1 MPNNVKP
8 TMRIL
13 APLPRRRRCLIR
25 LMVSTRIAAS
35 RANRCFSGDTGS
47 ITVEIV
53 KKHRQFRQPR
63 IYSASRTRDEPMK
76 KRQNPDHG
84 AWDAVSA
91 GAVEIVDREHLKSRI
106 EHGDRLRV
114 KLGLDPTRPDI
125 HLGHTVVLRALR
137 RYQAHGHKAVLIIGD
152 WTARIGDPSGQNVTR
167 PQLTKDEVTAAA
179 RTYLDQAWKI
189 LDQAETEIR
198 YQSEWFDR
206 MRLEDVVQLMSR
218 YTVARMLARDDFAK
232 RTREGRP
239 VGMHELLYPLLQ
251 AYDSVAVKSDL
262 EVGGTDQTFNLLV
275 GRDIQEAYGQQAQD
289 ILTTPLLE
297 GLDGVQKMSK
307 SLDNYIGIDEPP
319 DVMYRKAMR
328 IPDNLILRY
337 FSLVTDASPA
347 EVAAEESALR
357 SGENPRDV
365 KRRLAERLVRQ
376 FHPGADVAAYR
387 NAGGGFLNTAPSDK
401 RVAQG
406 ERSIAD
412 LSVEAGPAASKSE
425 ARRLAAQ
432 GGLTVDG
439 TVVKSADYRIAPKDG
454 MVLQRGA
461 HRVVRLR
468 LS

>member
-1 MPNNVKP
+1 VKENQA
-8 TMRIL
+8 R
-13 APLPRRRRCLIR
+13 LP
-25 LMVSTRIAAS
+25 
-35 RANRCFSGDTGS
+35 G
-47 ITVEIV
+47 EW
-53 KKHRQFRQPR
+53 
-63 IYSASRTRDEPMK
+63 E
-76 KRQNPDHG
+76 
-84 AWDAVSA
+84 AVTA
-91 GAVEIVDREHLKSRI
+91 GAVEVVDREHLRSRL
-106 EHGDRLRV
+106 ERGDRLRV

-125 HLGHTVVLRALR
+125 HLGHMVVLRTLR
-137 RYQAHGHKAVLIIGD
+137 RFQERGHTAVLIIGD

-167 PQLTKDEVTAAA
+167 PQLSKEEVQAAA
-179 RTYLDQAWKI
+179 QTYLHQAWKI
-189 LDQAETEIR
+189 LDQGGTEVR
-198 YQSEWFDR
+198 FQSEWFDP
-206 MRLEDVVQLMSR
+206 MRLQDVVQLASR
-218 YTVARMLARDDFAK
+218 YTLARMLARDDFAK
-232 RTREGRP
+232 RYKDGRAI
-239 VGMHELLYPLLQ
+239 GLHELMYPLLQ
-251 AYDSVAVKSDL
+251 AYDSVAVRSDL
-262 EVGGTDQTFNLLV
+262 ELGGTDQTFNLLV
-275 GRDIQEAYGQQAQD
+275 GRDIQEAFGQQPQD

-319 DVMYRKAMR
+319 DVMYRKAMG
-328 IPDNLILRY
+328 IPDNLIVRY

-387 NAGGGFLNTAPSDK
+387 NAGGGFLNTAPSEK

-412 LSVEAGPAASKSE
+412 LFVEAGLAASKSE

-439 TVVKSADYRIAPKDG
+439 TVVKSADDRIAPKDG

>member
-1 MPNNVKP
+1 MKENQA
-8 TMRIL
+8 R
-13 APLPRRRRCLIR
+13 LPGEWE
-25 LMVSTRIAAS
+25 AA
-35 RANRCFSGDTGS
+35 T
-47 ITVEIV
+47 
-53 KKHRQFRQPR
+53 
-63 IYSASRTRDEPMK
+63 
-76 KRQNPDHG
+76 
-84 AWDAVSA
+84 A
-91 GAVEIVDREHLKSRI
+91 GAVEVVDREHLRSRL
-106 EHGDRLRV
+106 ERGDRLRV

-125 HLGHTVVLRALR
+125 HLGHTVVLRTLR
-137 RYQAHGHKAVLIIGD
+137 RFQERGHTAVLIIGD

-167 PQLTKDEVTAAA
+167 PQLSKEEVQAAA
-179 RTYLDQAWKI
+179 QTYLHQAWKI
-189 LDQAETEIR
+189 LDQGGTEVR
-198 YQSEWFDR
+198 FQSEWFDP
-206 MRLEDVVQLMSR
+206 MRLQDVVQLASR
-218 YTVARMLARDDFAK
+218 YTLARMLARDDFAK
-232 RTREGRP
+232 RYKDGRAI
-239 VGMHELLYPLLQ
+239 GLHELMYPLLQ
-251 AYDSVAVKSDL
+251 AYDSVAVRSDL
-262 EVGGTDQTFNLLV
+262 ELGGTDQTFNLLV
-275 GRDIQEAYGQQAQD
+275 GRDIQEAFGQQPQD

-319 DVMYRKAMR
+319 DVMYRKAMG
-328 IPDNLILRY
+328 IPDNLIVRY

-387 NAGGGFLNTAPSDK
+387 NAGGGFLNTAPSEK

-412 LSVEAGPAASKSE
+412 LFVEAGLAASKSE

-439 TVVKSADYRIAPKDG
+439 TVVKSADDRIAPKDG

>member
-1 MPNNVKP
+1 MKENQA
-8 TMRIL
+8 R
-13 APLPRRRRCLIR
+13 LP
-25 LMVSTRIAAS
+25 
-35 RANRCFSGDTGS
+35 G
-47 ITVEIV
+47 E
-53 KKHRQFRQPR
+53 
-63 IYSASRTRDEPMK
+63 
-76 KRQNPDHG
+76 
-84 AWDAVSA
+84 WDAVTA
-91 GAVEIVDREHLKSRI
+91 GAVEVVDREHLRSRL
-106 EHGDRLRV
+106 ERGDRLRV

-125 HLGHTVVLRALR
+125 HLGHTVVLRTLR
-137 RYQAHGHKAVLIIGD
+137 RFQERGHTAVLIIGD

-167 PQLTKDEVTAAA
+167 PQLSKEEVQAAA
-179 RTYLDQAWKI
+179 QTYLHQAWKI
-189 LDQAETEIR
+189 LDQGGTEVR
-198 YQSEWFDR
+198 FQSEWFDP
-206 MRLEDVVQLMSR
+206 MRLQDVVQLASR
-218 YTVARMLARDDFAK
+218 YTLARMLARDDFAK
-232 RTREGRP
+232 RYKDGRAI
-239 VGMHELLYPLLQ
+239 GLHELMYPLLQ
-251 AYDSVAVKSDL
+251 AYDSVAVRSDL
-262 EVGGTDQTFNLLV
+262 ELGGTDQTFNLLV
-275 GRDIQEAYGQQAQD
+275 GRDIQEAFGQQPQD

-319 DVMYRKAMR
+319 DVMYRKAMG
-328 IPDNLILRY
+328 IPDNLIVRY

-387 NAGGGFLNTAPSDK
+387 NAGGGFLNTAPSEK

-412 LSVEAGPAASKSE
+412 LFVEAGLAASKSE

-439 TVVKSADYRIAPKDG
+439 TVVKSADDRIAPKDG